1 MTCISISGQTWQF
14 LRTNL
19 TSDLTSPRTI
29 ASFQAII
36 EEIAD
41 DWSNLLKQNRN
52 NDGQIHNLEKLSSRL
67 GLETTCA
74 LVLGRRMGF
83 LLPDGESE
91 SARRLANAVHEH
103 FIACRDTYFGLP
115 FWKLFETPGYKKIVN
130 SEEEIYSLA
139 LELIQSADE
148 STKESAIFQ
157 SVLKADIDE
166 REKTAA
172 IVDFIAAG
180 IHTLGNSLIFLLYCI
195 ANHPNVQNKLIE
207 ELKLSGTSY
216 LKACVNET
224 FRYIPTA
231 NVLARI
237 AEQDLELSGYHVS
250 KGSILL
256 CHTGLAC
263 RDDNNFK
270 NANEFKPERWLGD
283 EKLITMASATHLV
296 IPFGIGRRAC
306 PGKRFIEQVLPIIL
320 SNTVKNFTMSAQKEL
335 ELQFEFLLAPKGPIT
350 LTFEDRV

>member
-1 MTCISISGQTWQF
+1 
-14 LRTNL
+14 
-19 TSDLTSPRTI
+19 
-29 ASFQAII
+29 
-36 EEIAD
+36 
-41 DWSNLLKQNRN
+41 
-52 NDGQIHNLEKLSSRL
+52 
-67 GLETTCA
+67 
-74 LVLGRRMGF
+74 MGF

-115 FWKLFETPGYKKIVN
+115 FWKLNETPGYKRLVK
-130 SEEEIYSLA
+130 SEEEIYALA
-139 LELIQSADE
+139 LELIETADE
-148 STKESAIFQ
+148 ATKESAIFQ

-180 IHTLGNSLIFLLYCI
+180 IHTLGNSLVFLLYCV
-195 ANHPNVQNKLIE
+195 ANRTHVQSKLIE
-207 ELKLSGTSY
+207 ELKLNDSSY

-224 FRYIPTA
+224 FRYVPTA

-237 AEQDLELSGYHVS
+237 AEQDLELSGYRVS

-263 RDDNNFK
+263 RDNNNFK
-270 NANEFKPERWLGD
+270 DANEFRPERWLGD
-283 EKLITMASATHLV
+283 EKFATMTSATHLV

-306 PGKRFIEQVLPIIL
+306 PGKRFIEQILPIIL
-320 SNTVKNFTMSAQKEL
+320 SNTIENFHLSAEKPL

-350 LTFEDRV
+350 LTFKDRI

>member
-1 MTCISISGQTWQF
+1 MFAGEKWQF

-29 ASFQAII
+29 ASFIPVI
-36 EEIAD
+36 EQIAD
-41 DWSNLLKQNRN
+41 DWCNLIRQNRSK
-52 NDGQIHNLEKLSSRL
+52 DGRVDDLEKLASRL

-74 LVLGRRMGF
+74 LMLGRRMGF
-83 LLPDGESE
+83 LLPDGESD
-91 SARRLANAVHEH
+91 SARRLANAVHQH

-115 FWKLFETPGYKKIVN
+115 FWKLFPTAGYKRLVQ

-139 LELIQSADE
+139 LELIESADD
-148 STKESAIFQ
+148 STKESAVFQ
-157 SVLKADIDE
+157 SVLKADIDAK
-166 REKTAA
+166 EKTAA

-180 IHTLGNSLIFLLYCI
+180 IHTLGNSLVFLLHCV
-195 ANHPNVQNKLIE
+195 ASHSEVQTKLAE
-207 ELKLSGTSY
+207 ESLTTSTQY

-224 FRYIPTA
+224 FRYLPTA

-237 AEQDLELSGYHVS
+237 AERDLELSGYHIE
-250 KGSILL
+250 KGSVLL

-263 RDDNNFK
+263 RDDANFK
-270 NANEFKPERWLGD
+270 DANEFKPERWVGV
-283 EKLITMASATHLV
+283 EKTNTTASATHLV

-320 SNTVKNFTMSAQKEL
+320 SHTTKNFVLSSEHQLKV
-335 ELQFEFLLAPKGPIT
+335 QFEFLLAPKGPIS
-350 LTFEDRV
+350 LNFQDRH

>member
-1 MTCISISGQTWQF
+1 M
-14 LRTNL
+14 
-19 TSDLTSPRTI
+19 TSDLTSPKTI
-29 ASFQAII
+29 ASFTSII

-41 DWSNLLKQNRN
+41 DWTNLIKQQRN
-52 NDGQIHNLEKLSSRL
+52 EKGEIHNLEKLSSRL

-115 FWKLFETPGYKKIVN
+115 FWKLYETPRYKRLIK
-130 SEEEIYSLA
+130 SEEEIYTLA
-139 LELIQSADE
+139 LELIESADE

-157 SVLKADIDE
+157 SVLKANIDE

-180 IHTLGNSLIFLLYCI
+180 IHTLGNSLVFLLQCV
-195 ANHPNVQNKLIE
+195 ANQPQIQSKLVE
-207 ELKLSGTSY
+207 ELKSTSTSY

-224 FRYIPTA
+224 FRYVPTA

-237 AEQDLELSGYHVS
+237 SEQDLDLSGYRVS
-250 KGSILL
+250 KGSVLL

-263 RDDNNFK
+263 RNDNNFK
-270 NANEFKPERWLGD
+270 DANEFKPERWLGD
-283 EKLITMASATHLV
+283 EKLATMASATHLV

-320 SNTVKNFTMSAQKEL
+320 ASTVQNFAMSAEKPL

-350 LTFEDRV
+350 LTVQDRI

>member
-1 MTCISISGQTWQF
+1 MLFILGQTWQY
-14 LRTNL
+14 LRTTL
-19 TSDLTSPRTI
+19 TSELTSPRTM
-29 ASFQAII
+29 ASFTSII

-41 DWSNLLKQNRN
+41 DWSNLLKLHRTPN
-52 NDGQIHNLEKLSSRL
+52 GQIYNLEKLSSRL
-67 GLETTCA
+67 GLEATCA

-91 SARRLANAVHEH
+91 STRRLANAVHEH

-115 FWKLFETPGYKKIVN
+115 FWKLYETPGYKRLVK
-130 SEEEIYSLA
+130 SEEEIYTLA

-148 STKESAIFQ
+148 STRESAIFQ

-180 IHTLGNSLIFLLYCI
+180 IHTLGNSLVFLLHCI
-195 ANHPNVQNKLIE
+195 GSQLNVQNKLAE
-207 ELKLSGTSY
+207 DLAANGTSY

-224 FRYIPTA
+224 FRYVPTA

-237 AEQDLELSGYHVS
+237 AEQDLELSGYRVS

-263 RDDNNFK
+263 RDNNNFK
-270 NANEFKPERWLGD
+270 DANEFKPERWLGE
-283 EKLITMASATHLV
+283 EKIATVTSATHLV

-306 PGKRFIEQVLPIIL
+306 PGKRFIEQVLPIVLANTVQNFIL
-320 SNTVKNFTMSAQKEL
+320 STEKPL

-350 LTFEDRV
+350 LTFKDRT